1 MKAMLIQLLVAVAAS
16 AAMLGAYDGLVARPA
31 RKLGVVDTLS
41 LFRLEE
47 AQLASLMARDT
58 STAQRERMAAR
69 AHAFAEQFPRE
80 LEQIA
85 TDCGCVVV
93 ERSALIGTPPHLV
106 DLTPE
111 LKRRMQL

>member
-1 MKAMLIQLLVAVAAS
+1 MKAMLIHTMVAAAVS
-16 AAMLGAYDGLVARPA
+16 AVMLCAYDGFIARPA
-31 RKLGVVDTLS
+31 RKLGVVDTLA

-47 AQLASLMARDT
+47 TQLAGLMARDA
-58 STAQRERMAAR
+58 STGQRERMAAR

-85 TDCGCVVV
+85 TDCGCMVV